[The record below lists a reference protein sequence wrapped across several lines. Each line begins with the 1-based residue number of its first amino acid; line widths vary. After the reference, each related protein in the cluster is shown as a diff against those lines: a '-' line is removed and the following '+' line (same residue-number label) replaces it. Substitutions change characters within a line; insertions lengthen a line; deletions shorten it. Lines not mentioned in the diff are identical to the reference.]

1 MIEKGSPTRTDVLSF
16 YTVSYQEIIIIVK
29 NKFSKYMHFLAVY
42 CKQMLL
48 DKMIKSSTY
57 YTFFYIMLNIGT
69 ESGF

>member
-1 MIEKGSPTRTDVLSF
+1 MIVISHKKKSKPFLIEKGIPTRTDVLSF

-48 DKMIKSSTY
+48 DKMIKSST
-57 YTFFYIMLNIGT
+57 
-69 ESGF
+69 